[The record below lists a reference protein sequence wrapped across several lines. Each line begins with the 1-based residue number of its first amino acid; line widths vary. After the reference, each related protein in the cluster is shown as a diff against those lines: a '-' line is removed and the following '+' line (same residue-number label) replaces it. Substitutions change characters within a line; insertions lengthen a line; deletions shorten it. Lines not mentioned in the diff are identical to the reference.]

1 MATTLPKV
9 QSYVSEAIYEALL
22 AYKTAN
28 NLNSTSLALAKVL
41 AEFFGLSPGSD
52 AETLQIRLDVL
63 ERRVENLVERVEELS
78 EVFSPLLPTELTNME
93 MIQRLGISGTTIAYQ
108 RKKVEFPQ
116 WSRKYDPE
124 GIAWSWDP
132 EAMVYRQIENAVF
145 NQATEA
151 GK

>member
-52 AETLQIRLDVL
+52 AETLQIRIEVL

-78 EVFSPLLPTELTNME
+78 EVFSPLQPTELTNME
-93 MIQRLGISGTTIAYQ
+93 MVQRLGICAPTIAYQ
-108 RKKVEFPQ
+108 RKKVDFPE
-116 WSRKYDPE
+116 WSHKYDPE
-124 GIAWSWDP
+124 GIAWTWDP
-132 EAMVYRQIENAVF
+132 KARVYRQIENFVL
-145 NQATEA
+145 NPVKEA